1 MKILEVQNISIKNN
15 TEEFMNISVT
25 IEQIKVLKLIGMAS
39 ALEELMRQPEANNLA
54 FEEKLGIIMDREI
67 IYRDN
72 KRRMRLLRYAK
83 LRFQTANIENID
95 YQHPR
100 KLDRSTMLSFVS
112 CDWIRRQQ
120 NIIFIG
126 PTGIG
131 KSYLS
136 CALGHQACRQGI
148 KVRYYRISKLLEDLK
163 VEHAKNEYN
172 TFMKNISNVEL
183 LILDDW
189 GLGNLN
195 RIERQDVLEI
205 LEDRYNIK
213 STIITTQLPIANWP
227 EYIGD
232 ATIADAILDR
242 VLSNSYK
249 IMLDGPSMRPSGIET
264 LVEKNL
270 VE

>member
-15 TEEFMNISVT
+15 TEGFMNISVT
-25 IEQIKVLKLIGMAS
+25 VEQIKGLKLIGMAS

-54 FEEKLGIIMDREI
+54 FEEKLGIIVDREI

-72 KRRMRLLRYAK
+72 KRRTRLLRYAK
-83 LRFQTANIENID
+83 LRFQTANMENID

-148 KVRYYRISKLLEDLK
+148 KVRYYRMSKLLEDLK

-189 GLGNLN
+189 GLGSLN

>member
-1 MKILEVQNISIKNN
+1 
-15 TEEFMNISVT
+15 MNISTT
-25 IEQIKVLKLIGMAS
+25 IEQIKELKLTGMAG
-39 ALEELMRQPEANNLA
+39 ALEELMRQPESNNLA
-54 FEEKLGIIMDREI
+54 FEERLGIIVDREI

-72 KRRMRLLRYAK
+72 KRKTRLLSYAK
-83 LRFQTANIENID
+83 LRFQTANMENID

-148 KVRYYRISKLLEDLK
+148 KVKYYRISKLLEDLR
-163 VEHAKNEYN
+163 VEHAKSECNA
-172 TFMKNISNVEL
+172 FMRNISIVEL

-189 GLGNLN
+189 GLGVLT
-195 RIERQDVLEI
+195 RTERQDILEI

-213 STIITTQLPIANWP
+213 STIITTQLPISNWP
-227 EYIGD
+227 EYVGD

-249 IMLDGPSMRPSGIET
+249 LNLDGPSMRPPGIEIS
-264 LVEKNL
+264 LAEKNL
-270 VE
+270 EE